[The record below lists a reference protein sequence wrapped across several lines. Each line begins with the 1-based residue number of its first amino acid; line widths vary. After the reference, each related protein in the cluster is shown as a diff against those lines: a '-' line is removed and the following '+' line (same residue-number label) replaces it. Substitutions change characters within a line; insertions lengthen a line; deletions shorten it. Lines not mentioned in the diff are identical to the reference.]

1 MNNRIPRKF
10 YSITGEMLINTSESM
25 PGDEIHIT
33 KNDFGYLGYNRRT
46 NRHFYMFASMIR
58 NAEIFRITEIL
69 Q

>member
-10 YSITGEMLINTSESM
+10 YGITGIMLINTSETM

-33 KNDFGYLGYNRRT
+33 KNNYGYLGYNPRT
-46 NRHFYMFASMIR
+46 NRHFYMFVSMIR
-58 NAEIFRITEIL
+58 NADIFRITEVI